1 MVLPRCR
8 QVTSRLVQ
16 EHSRTLE
23 QLLYS
28 IARLLR
34 RRFDARARG
43 LRVSRAQYQALLQ
56 LNEHE
61 GLNQTGLAQLL
72 DVKPIT
78 LVRLIDR
85 LQSRG
90 LIERRVN
97 TSDRRAWLLG
107 LTPAARRKVAQVRE
121 LEDATCSEALA
132 GLTPS
137 EIEQVALT
145 LQVVRSNLL
154 SGQPVPGTTKA
165 NEDYAR
171 PLKISRP

>member
-1 MVLPRCR
+1 MVSPRCR
-8 QVTSRLVQ
+8 QVKSRLVQ

-23 QLLYS
+23 HLLYS

-34 RRFDARARG
+34 RRFDARTRG
-43 LRVSRAQYQALLQ
+43 LQLSRPQYQALLL
-56 LNEHE
+56 LNAHE
-61 GLNQTGLAQLL
+61 GINQTGLAQLL
-72 DVKPIT
+72 DLKPIT

-90 LIERRVN
+90 FIERRTN

-107 LTPAARRKVAQVRE
+107 LTPAARRKVEQVRE

-137 EIEQVALT
+137 EIEQVVLT

-165 NEDYAR
+165 NEAYR
-171 PLKISRP
+171 QSVK